1 MSVSG
6 VSSATN
12 PFSNYLQSRYN
23 QQIQDFQG
31 LASAVQSGDLASAQ
45 TALTAFQKDIQKNPQ
60 GPLATALA
68 DPNSQI
74 SKYFQALQT
83 ALQSNDVAGAQN
95 AFAALA
101 QGLKSIHHHRHHKS
115 DGDSAQSTSNTSSSN
130 STSSLIGV
138 NLNEEV

>member
-12 PFSNYLQSRYN
+12 PFSKYIQSRYK

-74 SKYFQALQT
+74 SKDFQALQT